1 LQNGPATPLAP
12 TKKKLKSIGIYLKDE
27 DEEEDEKENEPEQTE
42 VVGGRHRRTAILD
55 SKLRV
60 F

>member
-1 LQNGPATPLAP
+1 LLA

-27 DEEEDEKENEPEQTE
+27 DEEEDEKENEPEPSDI
-42 VVGGRHRRTAILD
+42 VGRNRRTAILE

-60 F
+60 WKI